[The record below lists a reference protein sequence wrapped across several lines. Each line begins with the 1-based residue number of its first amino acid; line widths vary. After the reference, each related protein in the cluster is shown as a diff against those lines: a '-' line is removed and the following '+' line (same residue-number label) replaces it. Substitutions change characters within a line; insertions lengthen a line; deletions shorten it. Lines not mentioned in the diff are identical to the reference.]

1 MKKDKKPEAVVKNK
15 PVASLNG
22 ENGLS
27 EATNQ
32 VKVKKDK
39 TPKVVEK
46 SKSAVVAAPTA
57 GAAVNGEN
65 GSSDTKNLTRR
76 LDLIKTIDD
85 DEEVE
90 DFSEESDTEIE
101 FQPTKLKNQKLT
113 DFDGSF
119 QFVSSVKEYNHDTW
133 DDLMRFVKR
142 KNRGE
147 VNDKIANVIRDRTKE
162 NADALR
168 DDDEDDGDEDAKVKH
183 NEELDLSDDELKHDY
198 MRVKERKGK
207 KPVTENGGPTVEV
220 KEDTEEGTK
229 DYFEEME
236 ENPHGEIQSF
246 YQMDL
251 SRPLMKAIGALG
263 YIYPTPI
270 QASTIP
276 IALMGRDI
284 CGCAATGT
292 GKTAAYMLPTL
303 ERLLYKPNLA
313 QAVTRVLVLVPTREL
328 GAQVYQVAKQL
339 TQFTNVDVGIAI
351 GGLDVKAQE
360 AVLRKNPDI
369 VIATPGRL
377 IDHIKNTPSFSLDSI
392 EILILDEAD
401 RMLDEYFAEQMK
413 EIIRSCSATRQ
424 TMLFSATM
432 TEEVKDLAAV
442 SLKKPV
448 KIFVNNNQTVAF
460 NLRQEFIRI
469 REGREADREAILAAL
484 VCRTFH
490 DHCMVFVQTKRT
502 AHRLRILLGLLGVK
516 TGELHGD
523 LTQAQRLESLK
534 QFKDEQI
541 DILVATDVAAR
552 GLDIS
557 SVKTVINFVMPAT
570 MEHYIHRVGRTAR
583 AGKAGVSVSLA
594 GEQERK
600 IVKEIVK
607 NAVSSVKNRII
618 PLDIIEKYRNKVA
631 ALEPEIDHVLAE
643 ERAEKLLRQTE
654 QQLTSA
660 ERKLKGQPAPKQDG
674 PPREWFQTLH
684 ERREEKTRLAGEE
697 AAEKK
702 KAKKRKRRGDE
713 DEDDFDPVRYHQEKM
728 KKQSAQ
734 SGGDKKKAKK
744 DANANADANKTP
756 KQMARERA
764 LDELRKVSMVQAKL
778 AKIRNRPAS
787 IKATDDNDHAESSGG
802 AGGKKNRKKQK
813 NFSRFE
819 RDLTDVGA
827 KNVKKLR
834 YDASKKQRMD
844 KLDKRKQSG
853 SKMSSE
859 KLRNK
864 HGLNKQTK
872 GKSFGQKAPKR
883 KPAGGFGGGGK
894 SKGRK

>member
-1 MKKDKKPEAVVKNK
+1 MKKDKK
-15 PVASLNG
+15 
-22 ENGLS
+22 
-27 EATNQ
+27 Q
-32 VKVKKDK
+32 K
-39 TPKVVEK
+39 TP
-46 SKSAVVAAPTA
+46 TTL
-57 GAAVNGEN
+57 VNGTN
-65 GSSDTKNLTRR
+65 GTAETTNLTRR
-76 LDLIKTIDD
+76 LDLLKTIEN
-85 DEEVE
+85 DEDVE
-90 DFSEESDTEIE
+90 DFSDESETEVE
-101 FQPTKLKNQKLT
+101 YQPTKQKNQKLS

-147 VNDKIANVIRDRTKE
+147 VNDKIANVIRERTKE
-162 NADALR
+162 NAEALR
-168 DDDEDDGDEDAKVKH
+168 ADDDAAQGVSHNDEV
-183 NEELDLSDDELKHDY
+183 DLSDDEMKHDY

-207 KPVTENGGPTVEV
+207 KVPVENGGPTVEI
-220 KEDTEEGTK
+220 KDETEEGTK

-236 ENPHGEIQSF
+236 EGANEQIQSF

-292 GKTAAYMLPTL
+292 GKTAAYMLPTV

-413 EIIRSCSATRQ
+413 EIIRSCAATRQ

-490 DHCMVFVQTKRT
+490 DHCMIFVQTKRT

-570 MEHYIHRVGRTAR
+570 LEHYIHRVGRTAR

-618 PLDIIEKYRNKVA
+618 PLDIIDKYRAKVA
-631 ALEPEIDHVLAE
+631 ALESEIDRVLAE

-660 ERKLKGQPAPKQDG
+660 ERKLTGQPKQDG
-674 PPREWFQTLH
+674 LPREWFQTLQQ
-684 ERREEKTRLAGEE
+684 RREEKYRLAGDE

-702 KAKKRKRRGDE
+702 KAKKRKRRGDD
-713 DEDDFDPVRYHQEKM
+713 DEEDFDPVRYHAEKM
-728 KKQSAQ
+728 KKQKLAAASDDGKGKKSKADQ
-734 SGGDKKKAKK
+734 KTTEGGAT
-744 DANANADANKTP
+744 NKTSR
-756 KQMARERA
+756 QMARERA
-764 LDELRKVSMVQAKL
+764 IEELRKVSMVQAKL
-778 AKIRNRPAS
+778 SKIRNRPTRVS
-787 IKATDDNDHAESSGG
+787 ATEEQYKSAGAK
-802 AGGKKNRKKQK
+802 AGGDRGGKKKQK

-819 RDLTDVGA
+819 RDLTDVGS

-844 KLDKRKQSG
+844 KMDKRKQSG
-853 SKMSSE
+853 VGK
-859 KLRNK
+859 K
-864 HGLNKQTK
+864 GLNKPSK
-872 GKSFGQKAPKR
+872 GKSFGQKGPKMS
-883 KPAGGFGGGGK
+883 KGGPGGGGGK
-894 SKGRK
+894 GFSGKGAGGRGGRGGKGGGKRK

>member
-1 MKKDKKPEAVVKNK
+1 MKKDKKSNPNVKTKTTGNVAVNG
-15 PVASLNG
+15 G
-22 ENGLS
+22 ENGLTHKQS
-27 EATNQ
+27 PAN
-32 VKVKKDK
+32 
-39 TPKVVEK
+39 
-46 SKSAVVAAPTA
+46 
-57 GAAVNGEN
+57 
-65 GSSDTKNLTRR
+65 R
-76 LDLIKTIDD
+76 LDLIKTIND

-90 DFSEESDTEIE
+90 DFSEESEAEVDY
-101 FQPTKLKNQKLT
+101 QPTKQKNQKLS

-147 VNDKIANVIRDRTKE
+147 VNDKIANVIRDRTQE
-162 NADALR
+162 NADALKDDI
-168 DDDEDDGDEDAKVKH
+168 DDDTAAPQ
-183 NEELDLSDDELKHDY
+183 NEEVDLSDDELKHDY

-207 KPVTENGGPTVEV
+207 KPATNNGGPTVEV

-229 DYFEEME
+229 DYFEELE
-236 ENPHGEIQSF
+236 ENANGQIQSF

-303 ERLLYKPNLA
+303 ERLLYKPNVS

-413 EIIRSCSATRQ
+413 EIIRSCCATRQ

-469 REGREADREAILAAL
+469 REGREADREALLAAL

-523 LTQAQRLESLK
+523 LTQAQRLDSLK

-618 PLDIIEKYRNKVA
+618 PLDIIEKYRKKVA
-631 ALEPEIDHVLAE
+631 ALEPEINHVLAE

-660 ERKLKGQPAPKQDG
+660 ERKLKGQPSLKTDG
-674 PPREWFQTLH
+674 VPREWFQTLH

-697 AAEKK
+697 ATEKK
-702 KAKKRKRRGDE
+702 KPKKRKRQGD
-713 DEDDFDPVRYHQEKM
+713 DDDDFDPVRYHQEKM
-728 KKQSAQ
+728 KKQNSNEAVA
-734 SGGDKKKAKK
+734 KKKSKPEA
-744 DANANADANKTP
+744 DANADANKTP
-756 KQMARERA
+756 KQLAKERA

-778 AKIRNRPAS
+778 AKMRNRPS
-787 IKATDDNDHAESSGG
+787 RVNATEELNINGKSPGQG
-802 AGGKKNRKKQK
+802 VKKNRKKQK
-813 NFSRFE
+813 NLTRFE
-819 RDLTDVGA
+819 RDLTDVGT

-844 KLDKRKQSG
+844 KVDKRKQNG
-853 SKMSSE
+853 KMSSE

-864 HGLNKQTK
+864 HGLNKQNK
-872 GKSFGQKAPKR
+872 GKTFGQKAPKG
-883 KPAGGFGGGGK
+883 KPSGGKGMGQGGGK
-894 SKGRK
+894 GGKKRK